1 VIMSADVRING
12 TTASLEVDT
21 AVYSLPA
28 LKKTAYRMADRC
40 SVVFGVLEGSR
51 VTVALACPP
60 SASNE
65 QVRTCVFNFFEEALD
80 QDLRERIAVE
90 TTPLRNLILA
100 HAFSRTKLVP
110 EADG

>member
-1 VIMSADVRING
+1 MSADVRIDG

-40 SVVFGVLEGSR
+40 SVVFGTLEGSR
-51 VTVALACPP
+51 IAIAVTCPP
-60 SASNE
+60 SASE
-65 QVRTCVFNFFEEALD
+65 DQIRSCIRNFFEEALD

-90 TTPLRNLILA
+90 TAPLRNLILA

-110 EADG
+110 GADG